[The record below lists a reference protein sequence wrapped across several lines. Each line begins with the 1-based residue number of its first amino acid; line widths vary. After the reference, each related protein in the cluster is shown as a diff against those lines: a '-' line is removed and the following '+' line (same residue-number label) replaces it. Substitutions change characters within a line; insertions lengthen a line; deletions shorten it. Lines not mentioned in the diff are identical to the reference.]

1 MQPNARTTVE
11 SGFMAQ
17 ICSSKRFRACET
29 DLSSGAHRGHNVAT
43 SKIHPWRLS
52 LSRAIAFCPLD
63 AQTSMEVMIR
73 GLRGGGL
80 RWQSHLYTDAKGF
93 RPEGWNN
100 PAKFVWEPWS
110 RSVLFESMWGGGA
123 ILTTKSLLEVG
134 E

>member
-1 MQPNARTTVE
+1 
-11 SGFMAQ
+11 MAQ

-73 GLRGGGL
+73 GLRGGGCGGSHIYTPTRKDSGQKVGITL
-80 RWQSHLYTDAKGF
+80 LNSYGSHGVGRFCSSPCGEGGQS
-93 RPEGWNN
+93 
-100 PAKFVWEPWS
+100 
-110 RSVLFESMWGGGA
+110 
-123 ILTTKSLLEVG
+123 
-134 E
+134 